1 MRASQ
6 KCLVVHTTYNLVVC
20 YNRYLF
26 KPIKEI
32 MIKLENLGNNCKFTK
47 IDDDDQ
53 EDFRHHGGEAYM
65 NLMNKRSK
73 KTRQSDW
80 MKRNRKILNFC
91 HKFCFAFVIISGFM
105 VLITLTWLHFSLR
118 SQTQDLNAQLHQGYY
133 NYFFKY

>member
-1 MRASQ
+1 MFSIAQLS
-6 KCLVVHTTYNLVVC
+6 VIIG
-20 YNRYLF
+20 
-26 KPIKEI
+26 IKEN
-32 MIKLENLGNNCKFTK
+32 MMKLENLGNNCKFT

-53 EDFRHHGGEAYM
+53 EDFRHHGGEAYI

-105 VLITLTWLHFSLR
+105 VLITLAWLHFSLR

-133 NYFFKY
+133 DYFFKF